1 VIYQIL
7 DMKYGFTMI
16 NLVDHLESPPSLKDM
31 ALRVLKNAI
40 MSDKLKPDK
49 IYKIEELAKSLGIS
63 KTPVREALLDLASWG
78 FVTFLPRRG
87 VQVNALEEKD
97 IRDLYEFR
105 LAMERAVM
113 RHITPVITVG
123 AIDRL
128 QAINDAL
135 KSLIGSDARVEYL
148 KKDREWHLVLAE
160 LTENDYLI
168 SALERVRDLVD
179 WMGIKALV
187 QRERMMEVFNEH
199 NRVLDMLRRGD
210 PAGAVRAMEDHILI
224 TRDRVLSQIRRVQ

>member
-1 VIYQIL
+1 
-7 DMKYGFTMI
+7 MI
-16 NLVDHLESPPSLKDM
+16 NLVDNFQSPPSLKDM

-63 KTPVREALLDLASWG
+63 KTPVREALLDLASRG

-105 LAMERAVM
+105 LAMETAVM
-113 RHITPVITVG
+113 QNITPTITVG
-123 AIDRL
+123 AIDKL

-135 KSLIGSDARVEYL
+135 KVLIGSDERVEYL

-199 NRVLDMLRRGD
+199 NRVLGMLRKGD
-210 PAGAVRAMEDHILI
+210 ATGAARAMEDHIVI
-224 TRDRVLSQIRRVQ
+224 TKDRVLSQIRNVK

>member
-1 VIYQIL
+1 
-7 DMKYGFTMI
+7 MRYGFPMI
-16 NLVDHLESPPSLKDM
+16 NLVDNFQSPPSLKDM

-63 KTPVREALLDLASWG
+63 KTPVREALLDLASRG

-105 LAMERAVM
+105 LAMETAVM
-113 RHITPVITVG
+113 QNITPTITVG
-123 AIDRL
+123 AIDKL

-135 KSLIGSDARVEYL
+135 KVLIGSDERVEYL

-199 NRVLDMLRRGD
+199 NRVLGMLRKGD
-210 PAGAVRAMEDHILI
+210 ATGAARAMEDHIVI
-224 TRDRVLSQIRRVQ
+224 TKDRVLSQIRNVK

>member
-7 DMKYGFTMI
+7 DMRYGFPMI
-16 NLVDHLESPPSLKDM
+16 NLVDNFQSPPSLKDM

-63 KTPVREALLDLASWG
+63 KTPVREALLDLASRG

-105 LAMERAVM
+105 LAMETAVM
-113 RHITPVITVG
+113 RNITPTITVG
-123 AIDRL
+123 AIDKL

-135 KSLIGSDARVEYL
+135 KVLIGSDERVEYL

-199 NRVLDMLRRGD
+199 NRVLDMLRKGD
-210 PAGAVRAMEDHILI
+210 AAGAATAMEGHIVI
-224 TRDRVLSQIRRVQ
+224 TKDRVLSQIRNVK